1 MEDEKA
7 QEILVLDVQG
17 LTLIADYF
25 IICTGNAT
33 THIQAIAEGVQERMR
48 EELHLRSKAEGV
60 KDSNWMLLDYWDV
73 VLHVF
78 SEERRRFY
86 DLERLWSDAARVELS
101 ADEA

>member
-1 MEDEKA
+1 M
-7 QEILVLDVQG
+7 
-17 LTLIADYF
+17 TLIADYF

-60 KDSNWMLLDYWDV
+60 KDSNWMLLDYGDV
-73 VLHVF
+73 VLHIF
-78 SEERRRFY
+78 SEERRQFY

-101 ADEA
+101 SEEA